1 MYKEKL
7 ARSNHETDLDFA
19 SGLFGHILMIDDVTL
34 CVKKGKCYDS
44 VDNIEYI
51 AYVSNDVRDVSLH
64 RMSDMSLVVGD
75 GLVLFSRKHKEVFHI
90 HLRCKLC
97 ISY

>member
-1 MYKEKL
+1 
-7 ARSNHETDLDFA
+7 
-19 SGLFGHILMIDDVTL
+19 MIDDVIL

-64 RMSDMSLVVGD
+64 RMSDMSLVMASFYSVENI
-75 GLVLFSRKHKEVFHI
+75 K
-90 HLRCKLC
+90 RCFTYTYAV
-97 ISY
+97 SYA

>member
-1 MYKEKL
+1 MRPFAL
-7 ARSNHETDLDFA
+7 GAIPCRSLPDPRLSFT
-19 SGLFGHILMIDDVTL
+19 IL

>member
-44 VDNIEYI
+44 VDNIEYCLCKQW
-51 AYVSNDVRDVSLH
+51 SNDVSDVSFYPV
-64 RMSDMSLVVGD
+64 SDMSLVVGD

-90 HLRCKLC
+90 HIHCKL
-97 ISY
+97 